1 MSTKLHIAQQNLST
15 MEMEVVQDQ
24 DTSGPRHADIQQS
37 AAELG
42 IKIVRWGTVIIIII
56 VIIFIVTVRL
66 AEVEKWGAAR
76 PRDTQLPGAASTAV
90 ICYSPMMAGDLR
102 PKVPQ
107 LIIYNV
113 SITV

>member
-1 MSTKLHIAQQNLST
+1 MR
-15 MEMEVVQDQ
+15 
-24 DTSGPRHADIQQS
+24 DTSGPRHTDIQQS

-42 IKIVRWGTVIIIII
+42 IKIVRWSTVIISSNIIIII

-107 LIIYNV
+107 LTEWTLKQIIYF
-113 SITV
+113 TV

>member
-1 MSTKLHIAQQNLST
+1 M
-15 MEMEVVQDQ
+15 
-24 DTSGPRHADIQQS
+24 GPS
-37 AAELG
+37 SS
-42 IKIVRWGTVIIIII
+42 II
-56 VIIFIVTVRL
+56 VIIFIVRL

-107 LIIYNV
+107 LIIFNL
-113 SITV
+113 SIPQFNA

>member
-1 MSTKLHIAQQNLST
+1 MR
-15 MEMEVVQDQ
+15 
-24 DTSGPRHADIQQS
+24 DTSGPRHADIQQA

-42 IKIVRWGTVIIIII
+42 IKIVRWGTVSIII

-113 SITV
+113 SILQFNAC

>member
-1 MSTKLHIAQQNLST
+1 MR
-15 MEMEVVQDQ
+15 
-24 DTSGPRHADIQQS
+24 DTSGPRHADIQQT

-42 IKIVRWGTVIIIII
+42 IKIVRWGTVIIT
-56 VIIFIVTVRL
+56 IIFIVTVRL

-107 LIIYNV
+107 LKQCPL
-113 SITV
+113 

>member
-1 MSTKLHIAQQNLST
+1 
-15 MEMEVVQDQ
+15 MEVVQDQ
-24 DTSGPRHADIQQS
+24 NTSGPRHADIQQT

-42 IKIVRWGTVIIIII
+42 IKIVRWGTVITII

-107 LIIYNV
+107 LKQ
-113 SITV
+113 

>member
-1 MSTKLHIAQQNLST
+1 
-15 MEMEVVQDQ
+15 MEVVQDQ

-42 IKIVRWGTVIIIII
+42 IKIVRWGTVIIISS
-56 VIIFIVTVRL
+56 IIFIVTVRL

-107 LIIYNV
+107 LIIFNV
-113 SITV
+113 SILQFNA